1 MKSIP
6 LRMAAPPPAS
16 DRPRGWRMAWLFA
29 APHRLAFAAGALMLA
44 ASGAWWAA
52 VLTGRLF
59 GLSPAAGLPPTIVH
73 GLWMALGF
81 MPLFFTGFLFTA
93 GPKWLG
99 LPAVDARSLRGPV
112 AAQLA
117 GWLVLLIAAQVS
129 NPVEARVLGGLGV
142 GAATLGWSA
151 IAWRFAAMVR
161 RSRASDRLHATVI
174 ACAGAVGAVALAA
187 AAVALALGEF
197 GVVRLATLAA
207 LWWFAGIVYVTV
219 AHRMIPFFS
228 ASALPVLDAWRPMWL
243 LTVFVA
249 ALVLQ
254 GGFAV
259 AESVVWPLP
268 TAWRLAQIAL
278 EAVFGLGVLALA
290 FRWGLVQ
297 SLKVRLLAM
306 LHIGFFWLGIAFV
319 LSAASHALGLL
330 GDTSLGLAP
339 LHAYTMGFLGS
350 TLIAMATRVSAGH
363 SGRTL
368 AADSLVWALFWAL
381 QAAIVLRI
389 AGAVAAPLGWPA
401 TPILTTASLLWAAVV
416 IAWALRYGRWYGQP
430 RIDGRPG

>member
-1 MKSIP
+1 MKTIP
-6 LRMAAPPPAS
+6 VRTAAPPPAAGQ
-16 DRPRGWRMAWLFA
+16 PRGWRLAWLFA

-44 ASGAWWAA
+44 TSGAWWAA
-52 VLTGRLF
+52 VMTGRLL
-59 GLSPAAGLPPTIVH
+59 GLVATPALPPTIVH

-81 MPLFFTGFLFTA
+81 MPLFFAGFLFTA

-142 GAATLGWSA
+142 GAATVGWSA
-151 IAWRFAAMVR
+151 IAWRFAMMVR
-161 RSRASDRLHATVI
+161 RSRAPDRVHAAVI
-174 ACAGAVGAVALAA
+174 AGAGAIGALAFVV
-187 AAVALALGEF
+187 AAVALASGDFHL
-197 GVVRLATLAA
+197 VRLATLVA
-207 LWWFAGIVYVTV
+207 LWGFIGIVYVAV

-243 LTVFVA
+243 LTVLVA
-249 ALVLQ
+249 TLALQ

-259 AESVVWPLP
+259 AEALVWPLP
-268 TAWRLAQIAL
+268 TAWQLARAAL
-278 EAVFGLGVLALA
+278 EAVFGVGVLALA
-290 FRWGLVQ
+290 LRWGLVQ

-319 LSAASHALGLL
+319 LSAASHVLGLI
-330 GDTSLGLAP
+330 GDRSLGLAP

-363 SGRTL
+363 GGRTL
-368 AADSLVWALFWAL
+368 AADGVVWALFWAL
-381 QAAIVLRI
+381 QAAVMLRI
-389 AGAVAAPLGWPA
+389 AGAVATPLGWPA